1 MCCEV
6 SPGVPGRGAAGFV
19 NRAIRHQA
27 IMRPTAYFAVAT
39 IIVGARAF
47 APIRLVCIRSPT
59 PRTRTPRLARLA
71 LLDDE
76 ATERY
81 VEQTVTLELPVD
93 TDAAWTDEAWD
104 DLAEP
109 CHLVADVDGVVVTC
123 DEAPLQHAE
132 CEVVDDFGYDESD
145 EDYDEWHEYE
155 CRFPDYGI

>member
-1 MCCEV
+1 
-6 SPGVPGRGAAGFV
+6 
-19 NRAIRHQA
+19 
-27 IMRPTAYFAVAT
+27 MRPTAYVAVAT

-47 APIRLVCIRSPT
+47 APSRLVCIRPHT
-59 PRTRTPRLARLA
+59 PRTRTPRLSRLA

-109 CHLVADVDGVVVTC
+109 CHLVADIDGVVVTC

-132 CEVVDDFGYDESD
+132 CEVVDDIGYDESD
-145 EDYDEWHEYE
+145 EDDYDEWHEYE